1 MATGRRSMVDTV
13 LLVLVAVAALVAAV
27 ATYGY
32 IGENLLIARQ
42 SVYALLFAAPI
53 GVIALVDLARGDG
66 RRGLVARAGLGVAG
80 IVVTI
85 IEIGEV
91 RAETAFFASYVVYAL
106 VCVHAVVAWRSPATP
121 SS

>member
-1 MATGRRSMVDTV
+1 MVDTV
-13 LLVLVAVAALVAAV
+13 LLVLVAAAALVAAV

-32 IGENLLIARQ
+32 IGENLLVARE

-53 GVIALVDLARGDG
+53 GVLALVDLARGDG
-66 RRGLVARAGLGVAG
+66 RRGVVARAGLGVAG
-80 IVVTI
+80 IVVTV

-91 RAETAFFASYVVYAL
+91 RAETAFFAAYVVYAL
-106 VCVHAVVAWRSPATP
+106 ACAHALIAWRATATT